1 MASFVRQVCRN
12 ARKCDRERNRLS
24 ILLLPVQWDIAMSI
38 ELKYKDSLY
47 NVGALRIRKDF
58 CKFPLDQPSVMEAG
72 QLTASIS

>member
-1 MASFVRQVCRN
+1 MPVRTIKSATDC
-12 ARKCDRERNRLS
+12 LP
-24 ILLLPVQWDIAMSI
+24 ILQPRVQRDIAVNI

-47 NVGALRIRKDF
+47 NVHALRIRKDF